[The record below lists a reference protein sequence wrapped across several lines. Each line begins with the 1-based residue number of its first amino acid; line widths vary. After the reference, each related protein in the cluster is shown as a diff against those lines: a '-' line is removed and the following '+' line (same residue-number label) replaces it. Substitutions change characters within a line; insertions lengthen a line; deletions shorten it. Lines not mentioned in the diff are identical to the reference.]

1 MRLTAMSMAVQP
13 FFLQLPSG
21 YSLSATSPATT
32 GTAVSSA
39 NATATASSTTGS
51 AASSASS
58 TTQAAP
64 AANPVDVVSISNAS
78 DAGGFDVNAG
88 DVYQVSDLFQGQTG
102 VPGTSVAGYRL
113 ALGAGGGTLTLNG
126 NDVTSQTSFTA
137 AQFAQLT
144 YTAGTSGSQSLVVAA
159 QTGILQS
166 NGTLTQIADS
176 SAVQVTANV
185 VTGTRSINAL
195 SALVTP
201 PDAPDA
207 NVVGVVKEAGIL
219 TGFGG
224 SPRPTVQTVGNFTA
238 DANDVLRMSD
248 LFSGQT
254 GTPGTSI
261 TGYRLALGEGDG
273 TLTLNGNDVTS
284 QTSFTAAQFAQLTY
298 AAGSSGSQSLVIAA
312 QTGDLQP
319 NGALTHVVDSPA
331 VQITASVTDAT
342 GTRSIN
348 MMSALVTPPDTADAN
363 VVSVVKEAGILTG
376 VGGSARPTVQTVG
389 NFTADANDVLRMSD
403 LFSGQTGTP
412 GTSITGYRLA
422 LGAGDGTL
430 TLNGNDVTSQTS
442 FTAAQFAQL
451 TYTAGSSGSQSLV
464 IAAQTGDLQ
473 PNGTLT
479 QVVDSAAVQIT
490 ASVADATGTRSINAM
505 GALVTPADAADA
517 NVVGV
522 VKEAGILTGVG
533 GSPRPTLQT
542 VGNFTADAND
552 VLRLSD
558 LFQGQTGVPGTAV
571 AGYRL
576 ALGAGDGTLT
586 LNGNDVTSQTSFTAA
601 QFAQLTYTAGSSGS
615 QSLVAVAQTG
625 DLQSNGT
632 VTQLVD
638 SPAVQITASV
648 TDATGTRSLNAMSAL
663 VTPPDTADANVVGV
677 VQEAAILTGVGGLA
691 RPTMQTVGNFTADA
705 NDVLRMSDL
714 FSSQTGPPGT
724 SITGYRLALGEGDG
738 TLTLNGNDV
747 TSQTS
752 FTAAQ
757 FAQLTYTAGS
767 SGSQSLVIAAQTG
780 DLQANGTLTQ
790 VVDSPAVQ
798 IIASVADA
806 TGTRSINAMSALV
819 TQPDASDANVVNL
832 VKEAG
837 ILTGFGASPRP
848 TLETVFTS
856 TPNLSPAALAIAV
869 GAYNQ
874 AGAAIAGSAINLT
887 SFDPTAVGGSV
898 SPGILAATGGS
909 LATALQLLDRTAEGA
924 FQTADQFTTQAQAIN
939 AYSSAQ
945 SG

>member
-1 MRLTAMSMAVQP
+1 MSMAVQP

-32 GTAVSSA
+32 GTTGSSA
-39 NATATASSTTGS
+39 SATATASSTTGS
-51 AASSASS
+51 AASS

-64 AANPVDVVSISNAS
+64 AANPVDVVSISNAL
-78 DAGGFDVNAG
+78 DAGGFDANAG
-88 DVYQVSDLFQGQTG
+88 DVYRVSDLFQGQTG
-102 VPGTSVAGYRL
+102 APGTSVAGYRL

-185 VTGTRSINAL
+185 VTGARSINAL

-201 PDAPDA
+201 PDAADA
-207 NVVGVVKEAGIL
+207 NVVGVVKEAGILTGFGGSPRPSVQTVGNFTAEANDVLRMNDLFSGQTGTPGTSITGYRLALGTGDGTLTLNGSDVTSQTSFTAAQFAQLTYTAGSSGSQSLVIAAQTGDLQPNGTLTQVVDSPAVQITASVADATGTRSINMMSALVTPPDTADANVVNVVKEAGIL

-261 TGYRLALGEGDG
+261 TGYRLALGAGGG
-273 TLTLNGNDVTS
+273 TLTLNGS
-284 QTSFTAAQFAQLTY
+284 
-298 AAGSSGSQSLVIAA
+298 
-312 QTGDLQP
+312 
-319 NGALTHVVDSPA
+319 
-331 VQITASVTDAT
+331 
-342 GTRSIN
+342 
-348 MMSALVTPPDTADAN
+348 
-363 VVSVVKEAGILTG
+363 
-376 VGGSARPTVQTVG
+376 
-389 NFTADANDVLRMSD
+389 
-403 LFSGQTGTP
+403 
-412 GTSITGYRLA
+412 
-422 LGAGDGTL
+422 
-430 TLNGNDVTSQTS
+430 DVTSQTS

-451 TYTAGSSGSQSLV
+451 TYTAGSSGSQSMV

-473 PNGTLT
+473 PNGTIA
-479 QVVDSAAVQIT
+479 QVVDSPAVQIT

-522 VKEAGILTGVG
+522 VKEAGILTGFG

-552 VLRLSD
+552 VLRMSD
-558 LFQGQTGVPGTAV
+558 LFSGQTGTPGTSIT
-571 AGYRL
+571 GYRL
-576 ALGAGDGTLT
+576 ALGTGDGTLT

-648 TDATGTRSLNAMSAL
+648 ADATGTRSINAMSAL

-677 VQEAAILTGVGGLA
+677 VQEAGILTGVGGSA

-714 FSSQTGPPGT
+714 FSGQTATPGT

-738 TLTLNGNDV
+738 TLTLNGDDV

-767 SGSQSLVIAAQTG
+767 SGSQSMAIAAQTG
-780 DLQANGTLTQ
+780 DLQPNGTLTQ

-798 IIASVADA
+798 IIASVANA
-806 TGTRSINAMSALV
+806 TGRRSINAMSGLV

-848 TLETVFTS
+848 TLETVFTPAPS
-856 TPNLSPAALAIAV
+856 LSPAALANAI

-874 AGAAIAGSAINLT
+874 AGAAIAVSAIDLT
-887 SFDPTAVGGSV
+887 SLDPNATGGSV
-898 SPGILAATGGS
+898 SPGILAAIGTS
-909 LATALQLLDRTAEGA
+909 LATALRLLDGTAEGA
-924 FQTADQFTTQAQAIN
+924 FQTADQLTTRAQAID
-939 AYSSAQ
+939 A
-945 SG
+945 

>member
-1 MRLTAMSMAVQP
+1 MSMAVQP

-32 GTAVSSA
+32 GTAGSSA

-51 AASSASS
+51 AASS

-64 AANPVDVVSISNAS
+64 AANPVDVVSISNAL
-78 DAGGFDVNAG
+78 DAGGFDANAG
-88 DVYQVSDLFQGQTG
+88 DVYRVSDLFQGQTG
-102 VPGTSVAGYRL
+102 APGTSVAGYRL

-144 YTAGTSGSQSLVVAA
+144 YTVGTSGSQSLVVAA

-176 SAVQVTANV
+176 AAVQVTANV
-185 VTGTRSINAL
+185 VAGARSINAL

-201 PDAPDA
+201 PDAADA

-224 SPRPTVQTVGNFTA
+224 SPRPTVQTVGNFTS

-273 TLTLNGNDVTS
+273 TLTLNGS
-284 QTSFTAAQFAQLTY
+284 
-298 AAGSSGSQSLVIAA
+298 
-312 QTGDLQP
+312 
-319 NGALTHVVDSPA
+319 
-331 VQITASVTDAT
+331 
-342 GTRSIN
+342 
-348 MMSALVTPPDTADAN
+348 
-363 VVSVVKEAGILTG
+363 
-376 VGGSARPTVQTVG
+376 
-389 NFTADANDVLRMSD
+389 
-403 LFSGQTGTP
+403 
-412 GTSITGYRLA
+412 
-422 LGAGDGTL
+422 
-430 TLNGNDVTSQTS
+430 DVTSQTS

-464 IAAQTGDLQ
+464 ISAQTGDLQ
-473 PNGTLT
+473 PNGTIT
-479 QVVDSAAVQIT
+479 QVVDSPAVQIT

-552 VLRLSD
+552 VLRMSD
-558 LFQGQTGVPGTAV
+558 LFSGQTGTPGTSIT
-571 AGYRL
+571 GYRL
-576 ALGAGDGTLT
+576 ALGADDGTLT

-648 TDATGTRSLNAMSAL
+648 AAATGTRSLNAMSAL

-677 VQEAAILTGVGGLA
+677 VQEAGILTGVGGLA
-691 RPTMQTVGNFTADA
+691 RPTMQTVGNFTADP

-714 FSSQTGPPGT
+714 FSGQTGTPGT

-738 TLTLNGNDV
+738 TLTLNGDDV

-767 SGSQSLVIAAQTG
+767 SGSQSMVIAAQTG
-780 DLQANGTLTQ
+780 DLQPNGTLTQ

-806 TGTRSINAMSALV
+806 TRRRSINAMSALV

-848 TLETVFTS
+848 TLETVFTPAPS
-856 TPNLSPAALAIAV
+856 LSPAALANAI

-874 AGAAIAGSAINLT
+874 AGAAIAVSAVDLT
-887 SFDPTAVGGSV
+887 SLDPTATGGSV
-898 SPGILAATGGS
+898 SPGILATIGKS
-909 LATALQLLDRTAEGA
+909 LATALLLLDGTAEGA
-924 FQTADQFTTQAQAIN
+924 FQTADQLTTRAQAID
-939 AYSSAQ
+939 A
-945 SG
+945 